1 MTTELLG
8 IVFLWFIAIVG
19 TIVIRY
25 VYGMYL
31 LNTVQKDWGKFL
43 VRSMKMMLRLPI
55 DYHVSLQ
62 HGEKQKIIDRASEAV
77 WDIGD
82 SGLLHFVPQFL
93 VMIVLVKI
101 GRASC
106 RERVLASV

>member
-8 IVFLWFIAIVG
+8 IVSLWFIAIVG
-19 TIVIRY
+19 TIVIRH

-62 HGEKQKIIDRASEAV
+62 HAEKQKIFDRASEAV
-77 WDIGD
+77 WN
-82 SGLLHFVPQFL
+82 L
-93 VMIVLVKI
+93 
-101 GRASC
+101 
-106 RERVLASV
+106 